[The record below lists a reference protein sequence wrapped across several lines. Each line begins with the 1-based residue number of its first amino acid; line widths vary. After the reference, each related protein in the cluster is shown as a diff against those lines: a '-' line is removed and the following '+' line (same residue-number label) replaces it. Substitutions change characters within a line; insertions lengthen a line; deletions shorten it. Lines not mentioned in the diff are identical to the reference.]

1 MTSLPNA
8 PVIKGIVKDHPLV
21 TVMIPTFNQENFVG
35 EAIESAARQ
44 DYPNLEVV
52 ICDDASTDGTRAVAG
67 RFAGDSNIR
76 YYRNAHNIGRAANYR
91 RLLYELANGAW
102 VINLDGDDCFLDRHY
117 IRRAMNIA
125 LSDPEIVLV
134 FSKAAKGRAIDADLK
149 ILNARFGAT
158 RILDGTRF
166 CHEHPPYDRVVPLH
180 LTCLYQRNAA
190 LKEGFYELNILSA
203 DFDSLYRLMLG
214 HKIGFIDSVSGL
226 WRQHS
231 NNATH
236 ALSFEQ
242 LRDNYAMLE
251 RIYQSALDKRCF
263 TFEEARRWLRR
274 QSACLLLSVMKHTAS
289 GVCAP
294 TAPFRM
300 AKFLFGREPGFV
312 VELPSA
318 LTRALANA
326 VPFN

>member
-8 PVIKGIVKDHPLV
+8 PVVKGIVKDHPLV

-52 ICDDASTDGTRAVAG
+52 ICDDASTDGTRAVAE

-76 YYRNAHNIGRAANYR
+76 YYRNAHNIGRVANYR
-91 RLLYELANGAW
+91 RLLYELANGTW

-117 IRRAMNIA
+117 IRRAINIA

-134 FSKAAKGRAIDADLK
+134 FSKAAKGRATDADLK

-166 CHEHPPYDRVVPLH
+166 CYEHPPYDRVVPLH
-180 LTCLYQRNAA
+180 LTCLYQRDAA

-203 DFDSLYRLMLG
+203 DFNSLYRLMLG

-226 WRQHS
+226 WRRHS